1 MQQSLI
7 SIVPEILL
15 VFFGLILIVI
25 NIIASED
32 NKAGVGY
39 FGIAFIVLVLLLVIP
54 TGSSVFGFGKM
65 IVWDRFAYMFLLI
78 FSIAFVL
85 SILGSVNYVDRNFS
99 NKGEYYLIMFF
110 SIIGMTFMVS
120 AIDLS
125 VFYLGMETM
134 AISMYILSGYEKT
147 NVKSN
152 EAGIKYFIMG
162 AFSSAIF
169 LFGLS
174 YVFGY
179 TGTTKYYDIARII
192 LENGLDNFNIKVGL
206 ILMLVGFSFKIS
218 AFPFHMWAPDVYT
231 GAPTPVAGFMT
242 VAPKAAAFGGL
253 IRFVWVAMEPALL
266 QWQLF
271 FSILAVLTM
280 TYGNLVA
287 LVQNN
292 VKRMLAYSAIS
303 HAGYMLIGLVAAN
316 ELGYQAIAMYMVI
329 YGFMNI
335 GAFTIL
341 SIMVSKG
348 VLESERIESFSGLA
362 KKNPLISLCMLIFM
376 FSLAGIPPLA
386 GFIGK
391 FYIFAAAIK
400 SGFVWLAIIGI
411 LNSAVACYYYIRV
424 VVFMYFKEPEYEV
437 VTEGGYA
444 PMLGVFL
451 SAVFVII
458 IGIFPEYLISL
469 AKSVLVH

>member
-1 MQQSLI
+1 MQQSLM

-15 VFFGLILIVI
+15 VFFGLFLIVI
-25 NIIASED
+25 NVIASED
-32 NKAGVGY
+32 NKASVGY
-39 FGIAFIVLVLLLVIP
+39 FGVAFIVLILLLVIP
-54 TGSSVFGFGKM
+54 TGSTVFGFGKM
-65 IVWDRFAYMFLLI
+65 IVWDRFAYMFFLI

-110 SIIGMTFMVS
+110 SVIGMTFMVS

-125 VFYLGMETM
+125 IFYLGMETM
-134 AISMYILSGYEKT
+134 AISMYILSGYEKN

-152 EAGIKYFIMG
+152 EAGIKYFIIG

-179 TGTTKYYDIARII
+179 TGTTRYYDIARII
-192 LENGLDNFNIKVGL
+192 VENGLDSFNIKVGL
-206 ILMLVGFSFKIS
+206 ILMLVGFSFKIT

-231 GAPTPVAGFMT
+231 GAPTPVTGFMT

-253 IRFVWVAMEPALL
+253 IRFVWIAMEPAQF

-271 FSILAVLTM
+271 FAILAVLTM

-341 SIMVSKG
+341 SVMVSRG
-348 VLESERIESFSGLA
+348 ILESERLESFSGLA
-362 KKNPLISLCMLIFM
+362 KKHPLISLSMLIFM

-411 LNSAVACYYYIRV
+411 VNSAVACYYYIRIV
-424 VVFMYFKEPEYEV
+424 IFMYFKEPEHEV
-437 VTEGGYA
+437 VAEGGYV

-458 IGIFPEYLISL
+458 IGIFPECLVSL
-469 AKSVLVH
+469 AKSIIVH